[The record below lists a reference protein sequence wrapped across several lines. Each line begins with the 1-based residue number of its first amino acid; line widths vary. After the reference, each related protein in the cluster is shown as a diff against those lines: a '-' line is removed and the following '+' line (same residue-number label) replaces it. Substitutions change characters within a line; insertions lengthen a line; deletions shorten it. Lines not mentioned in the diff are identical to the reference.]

1 MFDAKEGVTAWDE
14 EDGDITDR
22 IEVVSNNVNTSKAGK
37 YEVTYK
43 VTDSQGESVSK
54 TITVTVVEKS
64 QGSQEPGTGEKPEDG
79 DKPEGNQPGGN
90 QPGKNESNQSG
101 SSGKVSETSGA
112 PKTGDSANV
121 SLWISLIALSGV
133 TVASVVNK
141 KRKDVK

>member
-1 MFDAKEGVTAWDE
+1 M
-14 EDGDITDR
+14 
-22 IEVVSNNVNTSKAGK
+22 
-37 YEVTYK
+37 TYK

-79 DKPEGNQPGGN
+79 NKPEGNQPGGNQPGGN